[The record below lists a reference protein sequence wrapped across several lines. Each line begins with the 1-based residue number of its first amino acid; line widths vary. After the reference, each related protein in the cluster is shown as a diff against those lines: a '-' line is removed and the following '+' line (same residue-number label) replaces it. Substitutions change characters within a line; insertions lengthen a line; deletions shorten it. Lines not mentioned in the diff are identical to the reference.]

1 MPWGERIYELA
12 AAAAAMLLPAVSRVH
27 PKLARAAAGWRGAS
41 AALQAW
47 GREARDP
54 ERPVVWVHA
63 PSVGEAL
70 MAQAI
75 IDALRRARPGVQI
88 VFTHF
93 SASAE
98 RIARGVGA
106 DVATYLPLERRHE
119 IGRVLGAIS
128 PAVVA
133 FVRTEVWPLLSRE
146 AVRHGATLALV
157 NGVLGRD
164 SGRASRSGR
173 FLLGAAYRRLS
184 VVGAVSEADARAF
197 GRLVDPARVRVTG
210 DARFDQVWARV
221 AAAADGGPANLLA
234 VDGVPLIVAGSTWE
248 EDERRLVPAVASA
261 GHSRPLRLVIAP
273 HEPTPAHLEGL
284 AARLAQAGL
293 ESRRLSDIEEAG
305 GWRQAARTTVV
316 IIDRVGVLADAYRG
330 AALAYVG
337 GGFGAAGLHSV
348 VEPAAL
354 GVPVLFGPGVGHA
367 SEAFELAAAGGGSV
381 VLDMGSLR
389 SRLERW
395 LADEPTRAAAG
406 AAAREYVRGRLGGAV
421 ANAALLCELLD
432 ASPVMAAPAVSG

>member
-1 MPWGERIYELA
+1 MPWGERIYEVAGA
-12 AAAAAMLLPAVSRVH
+12 AAAVLLPAVARAH

-41 AALQAW
+41 AALVAW

-54 ERPVVWVHA
+54 QRPLVWVHA

-75 IDALRRARPGVQI
+75 IAALRRARPDVQI

-93 SASAE
+93 SPSAE
-98 RIARGVGA
+98 RLASSVGA

-119 IGRVLGAIS
+119 VAGVLDAVR

-133 FVRTEVWPLLSRE
+133 FVRTEVWPVLSRE
-146 AVRHGATLALV
+146 AARLGASLALV
-157 NGVLGRD
+157 NGVLRRG
-164 SGRASRSGR
+164 SGRASRPGR
-173 FLLGAAYRRLS
+173 FFLGAAYRRLS
-184 VVGAVSEADARAF
+184 AVGAVSQADARAF
-197 GRLVDPARVRVTG
+197 GALVDPARVRVTG

-221 AAAADGGPANLLA
+221 TAPSDGGPGDLLA
-234 VDGVPLIVAGSTWE
+234 VDGVPRIVAGSTWE
-248 EDERRLVPAVASA
+248 EDEGRLVQAVASA
-261 GHSRPLRLVIAP
+261 GHSRPLRFVIAP
-273 HEPTPAHLEGL
+273 HEPTPEHLDGL

-293 ESRRLSDIEEAG
+293 ESMRLSEVEAKG
-305 GWRQAARTTVV
+305 GWPQAARTTVV

-354 GVPVLFGPGVGHA
+354 GVPVLFGPAVGHA
-367 SEAFELAAAGGGSV
+367 SEAVELAAAGGGSV
-381 VLDMGSLR
+381 VPDMGSLR

-395 LADEPTRAAAG
+395 LADESGRAAAG
-406 AAAREYVRGRLGGAV
+406 AAAREFVRGRLGGAA

-432 ASPVMAAPAVSG
+432 ASAVVAAPEGSA